1 MSASLATLA
10 LLVAGQS
17 PYVRSHAGNDP
28 EAACLWWQAGTVTL
42 SAAASG
48 LLETPGDSELQALG
62 RSLQSW
68 SGALEACGNLQ
79 LVQGAAS
86 ERSEIGFDP
95 DNLAANRNTLVF
107 RERNCTDAAPPEDT
121 CWAEEACGNKYN
133 CWDDARYGTF
143 VLALTTTTYDIRT
156 GRLYDA
162 DIELNDA
169 GFYFTTADSPVCGE
183 VPSQACAATDVESTL
198 THELGHLLG
207 LDHSQR
213 TDSTMFA
220 SAERGEISKRVLDSG
235 TRQFVCDVYPK
246 GAASRGCE
254 PPPPPE
260 EPRPEP
266 DEGCS
271 ATGGGPLLAALALL
285 LRPWRRRA
293 QAQVY

>member
-10 LLVAGQS
+10 LLVAGQT
-17 PYVRSHAGNDP
+17 PYVRSHVGNDP
-28 EAACLWWQAGTVTL
+28 EADCLWWQAGTVTL

-48 LLETPGDSELQALG
+48 IPETSGDSEHQALQ
-62 RSLQSW
+62 RSLQTW
-68 SGALEACGNLQ
+68 GQAMEACGNLQ

-86 ERSEIGFDP
+86 ERSEIGFDRN
-95 DNLAANRNTLVF
+95 NLAANRNTLVF
-107 RERNCTDAAPPEDT
+107 RQANCTAVAPEADT

-133 CWDDARYGTF
+133 CWDDARYGAF

-169 GFYFTTADSPVCGE
+169 NFYFTTADGPVCGE
-183 VPSQACAATDVESTL
+183 VESQACAATDVENTL

-207 LDHSQR
+207 LDHAQA
-213 TDSTMFA
+213 TASTMFP
-220 SAERGEISKRVLDSG
+220 SAERGEISKRVLDPG

-246 GAASRGCE
+246 GAASRNCE
-254 PPPPPE
+254 PPPKPV
-260 EPRPEP
+260 EPKPEP

-285 LRPWRRRA
+285 LRPWRRRRG
-293 QAQVY
+293 